1 MCGLSCLEIVHCV
14 PRIHARTVSLG
25 NGACLCL
32 WLYMFWAAA
41 WTRLC
46 KMYRQICKY
55 DPVAVRTCTFVHV
68 LTRAFEGVS
77 QIAHSSLCCDYS
89 QNEPLEVGELDN
101 RPTYRR
107 LFGIGEDIHSERHAG
122 ALWRM
127 WSSVPHPSIQWRWVH
142 WDEGTYSIPTMLIRD
157 VTLRGKNKSGD
168 PFTFQSFFPRRHPAV

>member
-14 PRIHARTVSLG
+14 PRMHARTASFG
-25 NGACLCL
+25 NGACVCL

-46 KMYRQICKY
+46 EMYRQICKY
-55 DPVAVRTCTFVHV
+55 DPVGLCMFSRVPLKECHRLHIHLCAVIILKMSRWKSASLTTGRRT
-68 LTRAFEGVS
+68 GVFLARGGHPFRTS
-77 QIAHSSLCCDYS
+77 CQS
-89 QNEPLEVGELDN
+89 
-101 RPTYRR
+101 
-107 LFGIGEDIHSERHAG
+107 
-122 ALWRM
+122 LWRM

-168 PFTFQSFFPRRHPAV
+168 PFTFQSFFPRRHLAV